1 MTSKATIIANLLS
14 ENAALVA
21 RCEDQ
26 QSDIATL
33 EQEIR
38 QVRARL
44 KRVIEEHE
52 DLTSVIKL
60 IRTWAYCDSLHN
72 KHVVDLCDKTLEK
85 IH

>member
-1 MTSKATIIANLLS
+1 MTSKATVIANLMS

-21 RCEDQ
+21 RCADQ

-52 DLTSVIKL
+52 DMASSLKV
-60 IRTWAYCDSLHN
+60 IRTWAYCGALHN
-72 KHVVDLCDKTLEK
+72 THVVELCDKTLEK
-85 IH
+85 LQ